1 MSQADIQMLRAV
13 YDAVGRKDWDVARS
27 NSLPD
32 FALKLPEG
40 DPLSA
45 THHGGDEVRKYFEDL
60 LEPFEE
66 VVAEPEKF
74 FERGDQIAVIAVMRL
89 RPRGSSA
96 VVEIRGGH
104 VWTIR
109 DGKLARCEVL
119 RKPEQA
125 LAAVGLSE
133 QDAHA
138 DS

>member
-1 MSQADIQMLRAV
+1 MSQANIQMLRAV

-32 FALKLPEG
+32 FELKLPEG

-45 THHGGDEVRKYFEDL
+45 TYHGGEARKWFEDL
-60 LEPFEE
+60 LDPFEE

-74 FERGDQIAVIAVMRL
+74 FERGDQIAVIAHMRL

-109 DGKLARCEVL
+109 DGKLARCEIL
-119 RKPEQA
+119 RKPEHA
-125 LAAVGLSE
+125 REAVGLPE

-138 DS
+138 DP

>member
-13 YDAVGRKDWDVARS
+13 YDAFGRQDWAVVRS

-32 FALKLPEG
+32 FELKLPEA
-40 DPLSA
+40 LSA
-45 THHGGDEVRKYFEDL
+45 TYHVGVEARNYFEEL
-60 LEPFEE
+60 FEPFEE

-74 FERGDQIAVIAVMRL
+74 FERDDQIAVFAVTRL
-89 RPRGSSA
+89 RPRGGSA
-96 VVEIRGGH
+96 VVEIRGGQ

-109 DGKLARCEVL
+109 DGKLARCEVF

-125 LAAVGLSE
+125 LEAVGLSA